1 MNHIQSCQRTIRGA
15 FYDGLR
21 ILCKLGFKVLGGPM
35 RLIVIMMSV
44 VLFVAGCSTN
54 PHKAEKIDTEME
66 KSENLT
72 GEQKIGVKDGN
83 LVYQQK
89 VNMAEEL
96 RRLQIDVYSLEDRV
110 YGNRKFGSQGLYGNL
125 KGCRKDL
132 VDPKNGGNG
141 KLKWTEPMD
150 RVTDKE
156 EEFKIGLDDKEKII
170 GVSEEFLKDRIERF
184 KDYRRVLQ
192 KREDE
197 YQEKI
202 EICEAE
208 LKSQRHQMG
217 AKQ

>member
-1 MNHIQSCQRTIRGA
+1 MFTKKVSLVA
-15 FYDGLR
+15 GLVMM
-21 ILCKLGFKVLGGPM
+21 FVLG
-35 RLIVIMMSV
+35 
-44 VLFVAGCSTN
+44 ACSTN
-54 PHKAEKIDTEME
+54 PHKAEKIDTEIE
-66 KSENLT
+66 KKSSLT
-72 GEQKIGVKDGN
+72 GEQSIGVKDGN
-83 LVYQQK
+83 MVYQKK

-96 RRLQIDVYSLEDRV
+96 RRLQIDVYSLEDKV

-141 KLKWTEPMD
+141 KLKWTEPID

-156 EEFKIGLDDKEKII
+156 EEFKIGLDDKDKIV

-184 KDYRRVLQ
+184 KDYQRVLQ

-197 YQEKI
+197 YQEKMD
-202 EICEAE
+202 ICEAE
-208 LKSQRHQMG
+208 LKAQKHALES

>member
-1 MNHIQSCQRTIRGA
+1 MLKI
-15 FYDGLR
+15 
-21 ILCKLGFKVLGGPM
+21 
-35 RLIVIMMSV
+35 
-44 VLFVAGCSTN
+44 LFVIAGVFLISACSTN
-54 PHKAEKIDTEME
+54 PHKAEKIDTSME
-66 KSENLT
+66 KSEHMT
-72 GEQKIGVKDGN
+72 PEQKIGVKDGN
-83 LVYQQK
+83 MIYQQK

-110 YGNRKFGSQGLYGNL
+110 YGSRKFGSMGLYGTLRN
-125 KGCRKDL
+125 CRKDL

-156 EEFKIGLDDKEKII
+156 EEFKIGLDDKDKII

-184 KDYRRVLQ
+184 KEYKRTLQ

-197 YQEKI
+197 YQEKV

-208 LKSQRHQMG
+208 LNSQKHEMQK
-217 AKQ
+217 KQAPQ

>member
-1 MNHIQSCQRTIRGA
+1 MFTNNKRVSFLAA
-15 FYDGLR
+15 F
-21 ILCKLGFKVLGGPM
+21 
-35 RLIVIMMSV
+35 V
-44 VLFVAGCSTN
+44 VLALGACSTN
-54 PHKAEKIDTEME
+54 PHKAEKIETEVE
-66 KSENLT
+66 KKQSLT
-72 GEQKIGVKDGN
+72 GEQSIGVKDGN
-83 LVYQQK
+83 MVYQKK

-96 RRLQIDVYSLEDRV
+96 RRIQIDVYSLEDKV

-141 KLKWTEPMD
+141 KLKWTEAID

-156 EEFKIGLDDKEKII
+156 EEFKIGLDDKDKIV

-184 KDYRRVLQ
+184 KDYQRILH

-197 YQEKI
+197 YAEKM

-208 LKSQRHQMG
+208 LKAQKHALESS
-217 AKQ
+217 AK

>member
-1 MNHIQSCQRTIRGA
+1 MFTKKVSLVA
-15 FYDGLR
+15 GLVMM
-21 ILCKLGFKVLGGPM
+21 FVLG
-35 RLIVIMMSV
+35 
-44 VLFVAGCSTN
+44 ACSTN
-54 PHKAEKIDTEME
+54 PHKAEKIDTEIDK
-66 KSENLT
+66 KSSLT
-72 GEQKIGVKDGN
+72 GEQSIGVKDGN
-83 LVYQQK
+83 MVYQKK

-96 RRLQIDVYSLEDRV
+96 RRLQIDVYSLEDKV

-141 KLKWTEPMD
+141 KLKWTEPID

-156 EEFKIGLDDKEKII
+156 EEFKIGLDDKDKIV

-184 KDYRRVLQ
+184 KDYQRVLQ

-197 YQEKI
+197 YQEKM

-208 LKSQRHQMG
+208 LKAQKHALES

>member
-1 MNHIQSCQRTIRGA
+1 M
-15 FYDGLR
+15 
-21 ILCKLGFKVLGGPM
+21 VLNKGTV
-35 RLIVIMMSV
+35 LTVIATCF
-44 VLFVAGCSTN
+44 LALAACSSN
-54 PHKAEKIDTEME
+54 PHKAEKIDTEIE
-66 KSENLT
+66 KKTSLT
-72 GEQKIGVKDGN
+72 GEQSIGVKDGN
-83 LVYQQK
+83 MVFQKK

-96 RRLQIDVYSLEDRV
+96 RRLQIDVYSLEDKV

-141 KLKWTEPMD
+141 KLKWTEPID

-156 EEFKIGLDDKEKII
+156 EEFKIGLDDKDKIV

-184 KDYRRVLQ
+184 KDYQRVLQ

-197 YQEKI
+197 YAEKM

-208 LKSQRHQMG
+208 LKAQKHALEASKH
-217 AKQ
+217 

>member
-1 MNHIQSCQRTIRGA
+1 MGCYS
-15 FYDGLR
+15 FLEDGGLMLKM
-21 ILCKLGFKVLGGPM
+21 IFVLAG
-35 RLIVIMMSV
+35 
-44 VLFVAGCSTN
+44 LFIFTACSTN
-54 PHKAEKIDTEME
+54 PHKAEKIDADME

-72 GEQKIGVKDGN
+72 AEQRIGVKDGN
-83 LVYQQK
+83 LMYQQK

-110 YGNRKFGSQGLYGNL
+110 YGSRKFGSQGLHGTL
-125 KGCRKDL
+125 RTCRKDL
-132 VDPKNGGNG
+132 VDPKNGGGG

-156 EEFKIGLDDKEKII
+156 EEFKIGLDDKDKII

-184 KDYRRVLQ
+184 KEYKRTLQ

-197 YQEKI
+197 YQEKV

-208 LKSQRHQMG
+208 LNAQKHEMQ
-217 AKQ
+217 KKET

>member
-1 MNHIQSCQRTIRGA
+1 MS
-15 FYDGLR
+15 
-21 ILCKLGFKVLGGPM
+21 K
-35 RLIVIMMSV
+35 IMMIALSL
-44 VLFVAGCSTN
+44 LFFTACSTN

-66 KSENLT
+66 KSEHMT
-72 GEQKIGVKDGN
+72 PEQKIGVKDGN
-83 LVYQQK
+83 MIYQQK

-110 YGNRKFGSQGLYGNL
+110 YGSRKFGSLGLYGTL

-156 EEFKIGLDDKEKII
+156 EEFKIGLDDKDKII

-184 KDYRRVLQ
+184 KDYKRTLQ

-197 YQEKI
+197 YQEKV

-208 LKSQRHQMG
+208 LNAQKHD
-217 AKQ
+217 AVKKQSNQ